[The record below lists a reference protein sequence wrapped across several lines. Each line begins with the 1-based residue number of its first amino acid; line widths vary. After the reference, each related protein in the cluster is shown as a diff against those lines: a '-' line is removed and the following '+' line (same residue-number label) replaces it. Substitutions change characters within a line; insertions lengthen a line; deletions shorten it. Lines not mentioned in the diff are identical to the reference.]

1 MNKKVMMTLLIAG
14 FALVAA
20 AEEGDGNVTPTA
32 KPQAKYSFFS
42 VAVST
47 TDDAYKEAE
56 TDRPADRTTAY
67 FERKLKDCTS
77 TREEMVPGE
86 SMQRTVTHKVDIYNA
101 VRNIHK
107 GLEKTIAADPQQQTS
122 ASATMQRV
130 ARVAVAAFY
139 NEGSTAFEN
148 ALHDARKDYKKQID
162 IFNSVA
168 LDE

>member
-20 AEEGDGNVTPTA
+20 AEEGDSNVTPTA

-56 TDRPADRTTAY
+56 TDRLADRTTAY
-67 FERKLKDCTS
+67 FERKLKDCTF
-77 TREEMVPGE
+77 TREEVVPGE
-86 SMQRTVTHKVDIYNA
+86 SMHTVTHKVDIYNA
-101 VRNIHK
+101 VRNIRK

>member
-1 MNKKVMMTLLIAG
+1 
-14 FALVAA
+14 
-20 AEEGDGNVTPTA
+20 
-32 KPQAKYSFFS
+32 
-42 VAVST
+42 
-47 TDDAYKEAE
+47 
-56 TDRPADRTTAY
+56 
-67 FERKLKDCTS
+67 
-77 TREEMVPGE
+77 
-86 SMQRTVTHKVDIYNA
+86 MQRTVTHKVDIYNA

-107 GLEKTIAADPQQQTS
+107 GLEKAVASDPQQQAS